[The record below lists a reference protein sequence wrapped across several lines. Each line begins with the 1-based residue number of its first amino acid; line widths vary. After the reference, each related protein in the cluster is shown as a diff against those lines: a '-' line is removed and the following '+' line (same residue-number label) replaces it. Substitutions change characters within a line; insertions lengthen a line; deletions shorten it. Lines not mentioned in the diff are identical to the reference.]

1 MQRGGGG
8 SHYTHYKP
16 RLPRKLLLI
25 IITAGQS
32 INSDEDGEEILPSD
46 DLMGNKQASGVEPTN
61 SDLSPGVY
69 LPRDVFPLIFRHSSQ
84 ATLCACLRVCRAFH
98 YLISTDQVLL
108 ARLQVVH
115 SYPQF
120 KRYLEVGRTYYQV
133 EDSGIGQ
140 DDDPKFPY
148 AFYRQFLVTKLTRR
162 DQPEMRISFSVVP
175 PPGYTSYSG
184 SKIFSEELMMDGNNV
199 YGVNKFDVM
208 LRLLEKL
215 CRYGKHPNNAVFK
228 VFKAIP
234 FLGIVNK
241 NMRRLLKILKRRF
254 QEDPKFGEFAVLQAG
269 HTEWF
274 RNLMDQ
280 PREEEPD
287 TSSDEEQTQEMAEK
301 DVGKVPTYFCKRCKW
316 RVGGFTCQRYAK
328 GVGVC
333 RELLVVD
340 RDGSLRCPKNC
351 GAMYAPLCC
360 RNRQMKAQVDATY
373 TVTASSMDHESGDV
387 SRKAYPGFSCSKCKF
402 AVDGICCFTCTPSG
416 LGVERNNAFLGWR
429 SQYQQIFTCPN
440 GCARRE
446 SGLPCDCGSG
456 FIKCKC
462 QEMPN
467 PLAVYGYNKRHG
479 APRN

>member
-1 MQRGGGG
+1 
-8 SHYTHYKP
+8 
-16 RLPRKLLLI
+16 
-25 IITAGQS
+25 
-32 INSDEDGEEILPSD
+32 
-46 DLMGNKQASGVEPTN
+46 MGNKQASCVEPTN

-120 KRYLEVGRTYYQV
+120 NRYLEVGRTYYQA
-133 EDSGIGQ
+133 EYYTRIGQ
-140 DDDPKFPY
+140 SQDPKFPY
-148 AFYRQFLVTKLTRR
+148 SFYEQFLVTKLTCR
-162 DQPEMRISFSVVP
+162 DQPVMHMSFSVVP
-175 PPGYTSYSG
+175 PPGHTSSSYG
-184 SKIFSEELMMDGNNV
+184 SMLVSKEYMMDGNYV

-215 CRYGKHPNNAVFK
+215 WQYVNNPKSAEIFRK
-228 VFKAIP
+228 MP
-234 FLGIVNK
+234 FVNK
-241 NMRRLLKILKRRF
+241 NMRKGIKILKRRF
-254 QEDPKFGEFAVLQAG
+254 QEDPRFGEFAVLQAG

-287 TSSDEEQTQEMAEK
+287 TSSDEELTQEMAEK

-351 GAMYAPLCC
+351 GAMNAPLCC
-360 RNRQMKAQVDATY
+360 RNQFMKAQVDATY

-387 SRKAYPGFSCSKCKF
+387 SWKACPVFSCSKCKF
-402 AVDGICCFTCTPSG
+402 GVDGICCFTCTPSG
-416 LGVERNNAFLGWR
+416 LGVERNMFFLRVGCRYVW
-429 SQYQQIFTCPN
+429 TCPN

-446 SGLPCDCGSG
+446 RGGVCDSG
-456 FIKCKC
+456 FITCKC
-462 QEMPN
+462 QEVKPK
-467 PLAVYGYNKRHG
+467 PLAVYGYVKRYG
-479 APRN
+479 RPRN